1 MPQNTTI
8 TVSRVT
14 GFGMGLISPATFIA
28 VHSYF
33 STKRGQAVG
42 LAMAGTGIGQ
52 MVMPHVVRVLL
63 EWYGFR
69 ASVLI
74 VGGLALNGLVG
85 CALFQPVE
93 WHMRRSPDFGEE
105 TKVRE
110 DIERGPGDEE
120 RPNGVAALNAIEA
133 HQSQVPVRQQRRDG
147 DSCWR
152 SVFKAVDL
160 SLFRDPVFCSIT
172 VGLSLVYAASINF
185 SMIFPY
191 FLQVSETQMF
201 LIFTFRFF

>member
-1 MPQNTTI
+1 
-8 TVSRVT
+8 
-14 GFGMGLISPATFIA
+14 MGLISPATFIA

-93 WHMRRSPDFGEE
+93 WHMRQRSQSDEE
-105 TKVRE
+105 KTESVEIVRE
-110 DIERGPGDEE
+110 DDVKDELASDAVVPLNVIEAEP
-120 RPNGVAALNAIEA
+120 ALNL
-133 HQSQVPVRQQRRDG
+133 RRDG
-147 DSCWR
+147 DNRKKSCLR
-152 SVFKAVDL
+152 NVLKAMDL

-191 FLQVSETQMF
+191 FLQVS
-201 LIFTFRFF
+201 

>member
-1 MPQNTTI
+1 
-8 TVSRVT
+8 
-14 GFGMGLISPATFIA
+14 MGLLSPATFIA

-33 STKRGQAVG
+33 STRRGQAVG

-69 ASVLI
+69 GCVLI
-74 VGGLALNGLVG
+74 MGALALNGVAGSL
-85 CALFQPVE
+85 LFQPVE
-93 WHMRRSPDFGEE
+93 WHMRGA
-105 TKVRE
+105 VRN
-110 DIERGPGDEE
+110 IE
-120 RPNGVAALNAIEA
+120 AIEA
-133 HQSQVPVRQQRRDG
+133 VANKEAAPIEIVAAKSPPELPV
-147 DSCWR
+147 SCMT
-152 SVFKAVDL
+152 SVCRAIDV

-191 FLQVSETQMF
+191 FLQVSSP
-201 LIFTFRFF
+201 RA